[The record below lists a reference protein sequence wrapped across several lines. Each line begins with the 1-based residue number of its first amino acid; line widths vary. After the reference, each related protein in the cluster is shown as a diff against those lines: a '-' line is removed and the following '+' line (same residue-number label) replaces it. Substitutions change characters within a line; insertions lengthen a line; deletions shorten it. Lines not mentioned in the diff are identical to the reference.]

1 MPLYGHYKSQDK
13 ENVNMKKNMTRILAI
28 LCMAALL
35 VSLAACNKKG
45 ATNDRDAILNEA
57 IDESRT
63 QLYVFNFAGGYGVD
77 WLIAAKQRF
86 EELHKDDVIE
96 EGKKGVQ
103 IVINNEKTQGM
114 SLGADILDKRDEIYF
129 AEHCYYYA
137 LKNLGVLA
145 DITEA
150 VTGDL
155 AAFGDAAGTTIE
167 SKLTEGQKDYY
178 SMDGKYYGIPHYA
191 GYSGIIYNVDLF
203 EEKGYYFK
211 DNYGT
216 PAEIEDYFIYSDAD
230 VRSTG
235 PDGKLGTYDDGLPAT
250 YEEFFILCRY
260 IQQSGDTPIM
270 WNGAG
275 HTSYVGNTLDAL
287 AADHEGYEQKMLNY
301 TLTGTATTL
310 GTIQDGKF
318 VKDSQPTDIA
328 SDPYAIFR
336 QEGKYNALS
345 FFNTIIKEKY
355 YYEDV
360 STGSFNSSFSH
371 TEAQNTFLMAGHDGV
386 TPNIAMMSEGIWW
399 ESEATDTF
407 AGMANSMGSE
417 FAKTARNFGLMPM
430 PKADKDHLGKSTLL
444 DNIYSL
450 CFMKANIAEYKKAI
464 AIEFIKFVNS
474 DASLKEFTT
483 ITNTPKALNYTM
495 TNEEMAAMTSFG
507 RSVMNL
513 KQNSD
518 IVYAFSSNPKFVNNQ
533 GQFESSSMYYSRI
546 NGTDYQSVSGT
557 FYDVGV
563 TAEQYFAG
571 MYAYYKSEWASIF
584 K

>member
-1 MPLYGHYKSQDK
+1 
-13 ENVNMKKNMTRILAI
+13 MKKNLLRVV
-28 LCMAALL
+28 ALL
-35 VSLAACNKKG
+35 CAVLTVFSLAACGGSTGSGGNS
-45 ATNDRDAILNEA
+45 AVNESV
-57 IDESRT
+57 DQSKT

-77 WLIAAKQRF
+77 WLIAAKTRF

-129 AEHCYYYA
+129 AEHAYYYT

-145 DITEA
+145 DISDA

-155 AAFGDAAGTTIE
+155 SVYGDAAGSTIE
-167 SKLTEGQKDYY
+167 GKLTEGQKDYY
-178 SMDGKYYGIPHYA
+178 NVDGKYYGIPHYA
-191 GYSGIIYNVDLF
+191 GYSGLIYNVDLF

-235 PDGKLGTYDDGLPAT
+235 PDGKLGTDDDGLPAT

-260 IQQSGDTPIM
+260 IQQSGDTPVI

-301 TLTGTATTL
+301 TFDGMATTL
-310 GTIQDGKF
+310 GTVQNGKF
-318 VKDSQPTDIA
+318 VLDSQPTDVA
-328 SDPYAIFR
+328 ADPLELFR
-336 QEGKYNALS
+336 QEGKYYALS
-345 FFNTIIKEKY
+345 FFEKIIEEKY
-355 YYEDV
+355 YYDDV
-360 STGSFNSSFSH
+360 ATGSFNSSFSH
-371 TEAQNTFLMAGHDGV
+371 TDAQDTFLLGGHDGV

-399 ESEATDTF
+399 ESEATSTF
-407 AGMANSMGSE
+407 TEMAGSMGSE
-417 FAKTARNFGLMPM
+417 YAKTSRNFGLMPM
-430 PKADKDHLGKSTLL
+430 PKVDADHLGKSTLL

-450 CFMKANIAEYKKAI
+450 CFMKANIAEEKRDI

-474 DASLKEFTT
+474 DESLKEFST

-495 TNEEMAAMTSFG
+495 TDAEMASMTSFG
-507 RSVMNL
+507 RSVMKL

-518 IVYAFSSNPKFVNNQ
+518 IVYAFSSNPNYINNQ
-533 GQFESSSMYYSRI
+533 GQFESSSMYYSRV

-557 FYDVGV
+557 FHDVGV
-563 TAEQYFAG
+563 TAEEYFSG
-571 MYAYYKSEWASIF
+571 MYAYYKSEWASLF
-584 K
+584 N

>member
-1 MPLYGHYKSQDK
+1 
-13 ENVNMKKNMTRILAI
+13 MKKFLRLT
-28 LCMAALL
+28 ALL
-35 VSLAACNKKG
+35 CTALLLFSLSACGGGSTGSGSNG
-45 ATNDRDAILNEA
+45 SAVNESV
-57 IDESRT
+57 DQSKT

-77 WLIAAKQRF
+77 WLIAAKERF

-129 AEHCYYYA
+129 AEHAYYYS

-145 DITEA
+145 DISDA
-150 VTGDL
+150 VTADL
-155 AAFGDAAGTTIE
+155 SAYGDAAGTTIE

-178 SMDGKYYGIPHYA
+178 NIDGAYYGIPHYA

-216 PAEIEDYFIYSDAD
+216 PAEIEDYFIYSDTD
-230 VRSTG
+230 VKSTG
-235 PDGKLGTYDDGLPAT
+235 PDGQLGTDDDGLPAT

-260 IQQSGDTPIM
+260 IQQSGDTPMI

-275 HTSYVGNTLDAL
+275 HTSYIGNTLDAL

-301 TLTGTATTL
+301 TFNGTATTL
-310 GTIQDGKF
+310 GTVQNGQF
-318 VKDSQPTDIA
+318 VRDSQPTDIA
-328 SDPYAIFR
+328 ANPLEIFR
-336 QEGKYNALS
+336 QEGKYYALS
-345 FFNTIIKEKY
+345 FFDEIIREKY
-355 YYEDV
+355 YYDDV
-360 STGSFNSSFSH
+360 ATGSFNSSFSH
-371 TEAQNTFLMAGHDGV
+371 TDAQDSFLLGGHDGV
-386 TPNIAMMSEGIWW
+386 TPNIAMLCEGIWW
-399 ESEATDTF
+399 ESEATGTF
-407 AGMANSMGSE
+407 TEMAGSMGSE
-417 FAKTARNFGLMPM
+417 YAKTARNFALLPM
-430 PKADKDHLGKSTLL
+430 PKASADNLGKSTLL

-450 CFMKANIAEYKKAI
+450 CFMKANIAEEKRDI

-474 DASLKEFTT
+474 DESLKEFST

-495 TNEEMAAMTSFG
+495 TEAEMANMTNFG
-507 RSVMNL
+507 RSVMKL
-513 KQNSD
+513 KQSSD
-518 IVYAFSSNPKFVNNQ
+518 IVYAFSSNPIYINNQ
-533 GQFESSSMYYSRI
+533 GQFESSSMYYSRV

-563 TAEQYFAG
+563 TAEEYFTG
-571 MYAYYKSEWASIF
+571 MYAYYKSEWASLVN
-584 K
+584 